1 MISADVFRG
10 QPTLTGPRVRL
21 EPLGS
26 RHFDGLWPMFSDEE
40 GRRLTG
46 THQEITEEGAR
57 RWIATRQDHHDR
69 ADWAIVRRADDQ
81 VLGEVVLN
89 ELDEHNES
97 VSFRIS
103 LVGPAVFGQGYGT
116 EATRLALD
124 YAFDVAGLHRVHL
137 EVYDINPRAR
147 RVYEK
152 CGFVLEGRQR
162 DALRWDGRWH
172 DAITMAILATD
183 PRPMTPARP

>member
-1 MISADVFRG
+1 MISSDVFAG
-10 QPTLTGPRVRL
+10 QPTLTGPHVRL

-26 RHFDGLWPMFSDEE
+26 KHFDGIWPMFADQE

-46 THQEITEEGAR
+46 THQEIDEAGAR
-57 RWIATRQDHHDR
+57 RWYATRQDHDDR
-69 ADWAIVRRADDQ
+69 ADWAIVRRADDV
-81 VLGEVVLN
+81 VLGEAVLN

-103 LVGPAVFGQGYGT
+103 LVGPEVFGRGYGT
-116 EATRLALD
+116 EATRLVVD
-124 YAFDVAGLHRVHL
+124 YAFDVGLHRVYL

-152 CGFVLEGRQR
+152 CGFVVEGRQR
-162 DALRWDGRWH
+162 DALCWDGEWH

-183 PRPMTPARP
+183 PRPGSLQ